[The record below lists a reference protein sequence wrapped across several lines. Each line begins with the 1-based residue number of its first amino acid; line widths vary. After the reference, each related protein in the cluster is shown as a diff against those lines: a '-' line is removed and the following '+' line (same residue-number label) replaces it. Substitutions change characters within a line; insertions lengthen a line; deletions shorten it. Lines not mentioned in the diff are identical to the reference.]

1 MRAAPSA
8 VEAFSDAARR
18 SHPREYR
25 ERECSLHTRRSTARP
40 HARPLRNVRALC
52 SGSYESAA
60 LGVPIA
66 QRNSA
71 RSPYAL
77 RRLHDRAARGIYCIP
92 LPAYIMRLQPGV
104 LTTFTSNGVPGTIDL
119 HRFTVLYYRRTDS
132 GLQLV
137 GGGFVTVPLRHYTGT
152 AAAAQLNGMLPTPL
166 AHWHTIQNACSPPM
180 MPRYY
185 ATFRIRGNTL
195 DWTWPGADKFDR
207 QGSSPK
213 TPESDTHGRSSHQG
227 P

>member
-1 MRAAPSA
+1 
-8 VEAFSDAARR
+8 
-18 SHPREYR
+18 
-25 ERECSLHTRRSTARP
+25 
-40 HARPLRNVRALC
+40 VRDRLTHYAD
-52 SGSYESAA
+52 YTT
-60 LGVPIA
+60 
-66 QRNSA
+66 
-71 RSPYAL
+71 AL
-77 RRLHDRAARGIYCIP
+77 REGYIAFP

-207 QGSSPK
+207 QGPSPK